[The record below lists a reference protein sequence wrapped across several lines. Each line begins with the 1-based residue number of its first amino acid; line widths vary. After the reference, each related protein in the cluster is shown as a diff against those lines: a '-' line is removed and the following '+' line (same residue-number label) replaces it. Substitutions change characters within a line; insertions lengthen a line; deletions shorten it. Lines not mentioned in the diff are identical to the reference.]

1 MKRNLFT
8 DEQIIGIVKEHE
20 AAMPVS
26 KLCRKHGVSD
36 GSICKWK
43 TKFGG
48 MDMSEAKRLKMQT
61 SRAD

>member
-43 TKFGG
+43 T